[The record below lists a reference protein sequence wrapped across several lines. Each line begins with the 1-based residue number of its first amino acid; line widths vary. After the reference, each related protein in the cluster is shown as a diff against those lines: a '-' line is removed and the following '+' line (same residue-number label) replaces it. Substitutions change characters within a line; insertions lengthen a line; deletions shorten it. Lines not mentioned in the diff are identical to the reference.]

1 MRLANVDERLMVA
14 RTGGGFVDL
23 ATASAGRFGPD
34 PQSVYDRWEEF
45 EDWASQTAEWTDA
58 GFEPPL
64 QSLGAP
70 VPRPRQVF
78 AAALNYGE
86 HAAEAGFEAPTVP
99 QIFTKFPTCLTGPE
113 TEVVLATDQVDWEAE
128 LVVVIGRRAHMVPR
142 DAAWAHVAGVTA
154 GQDISARDVQRT
166 GPSPQFSLAKSFPGF
181 GPTGPWLVSV
191 DEFGDEPAQIECL
204 RNGDRV
210 QYEST
215 TAMIFS
221 VAELIEHISRI
232 TPMLPGDL
240 LFTGTP
246 SGVGS
251 RRDPPRFLREDDR
264 VLTRIE
270 RIGELSQVFRRP

>member
-14 RTGGGFVDL
+14 RQGGGFVDA

-45 EDWASQTAEWTDA
+45 EDWSGAGGEWTDVGYA
-58 GFEPPL
+58 PPL
-64 QSLGAP
+64 EALGAP

-78 AAALNYGE
+78 AAALNYRE

-99 QIFTKFPTCLTGPE
+99 QIFTKFPTCLTGPVSE
-113 TEVVLATDQVDWEAE
+113 VTLPTEKVDWEAE

-142 DAAWAHVAGVTA
+142 EAAWSHVAGVMA
-154 GQDISARDVQRT
+154 GQDVSARDVQRT
-166 GPSPQFSLAKSFPGF
+166 GQSPQFSLSKSFPGF
-181 GPTGPWLVSV
+181 GPTGPWLVTL
-191 DEFGDEPAQIECL
+191 DEFGSATTQIECL
-204 RNGDRV
+204 LNGERA
-210 QYEST
+210 QYASSAE
-215 TAMIFS
+215 MIFP
-221 VAELIEHISRI
+221 VPELIEHISRI

-251 RRDPPRFLREDDR
+251 RREPPRFLRDGDR
-264 VLTRIE
+264 VVTRID
-270 RIGELSQVFRRP
+270 RIGELTQSYRAP